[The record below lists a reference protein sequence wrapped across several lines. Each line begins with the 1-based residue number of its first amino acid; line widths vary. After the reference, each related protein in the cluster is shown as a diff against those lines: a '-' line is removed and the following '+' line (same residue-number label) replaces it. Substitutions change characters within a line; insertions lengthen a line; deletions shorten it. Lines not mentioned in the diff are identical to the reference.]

1 MVLQADASEIGYPI
15 LGSNV
20 LTPSRTNGFLNMLEA
35 IKRQV
40 RSLTDDLPAFPSLL
54 ISADEI
60 MPQGRFAEAQ
70 AEFLS
75 PNQQQ
80 VDDLVKVDSVAS

>member
-1 MVLQADASEIGYPI
+1 MSPALDST
-15 LGSNV
+15 V

-40 RSLTDDLPAFPSLL
+40 RGLTNDLPAFPSLL

-60 MPQGRFAEAQ
+60 VPQGRFAEAQ

-75 PNQQQ
+75 PSGQQ
-80 VDDLVKVDSVAS
+80 VRELVNVSFLSLQSVFPGS